1 MSTRP
6 EKEPDA
12 VHRVVRERYAAIA
25 RAGRPTPEA
34 SCCGLRPAEVAPR
47 LGYQA
52 KDIEAVPEGA
62 NLGVGCGAP
71 LGHAGVRPGETVL
84 DLGSGAGL
92 DAFLAA
98 RAVGDRGR
106 VIGVDM
112 TPEMLAR
119 ARENAARGAY
129 RNVEFREGQ
138 IEALPLED
146 ASVDLVISNCVINLV
161 PDKAAV
167 YREIARVLRPGGRMV
182 VSDVVLDAPLPEAVA
197 TSVAALT
204 GCVAGAA
211 LRADYLRTVADAGL
225 EDVEI
230 VDEKPFAHA
239 RAGVAPANARGS
251 RHRRR
256 GRRRAR
262 AFRHGPGVEARV
274 VARNPLFARDDA
286 TPISDVPAPGL
297 GSHAGRTWVSRG
309 LGARSRAL
317 ASPPSISTSRLRV
330 SVDREREDWTIVNAK
345 IGAL

>member
-1 MSTRP
+1 MSTCP
-6 EKEPDA
+6 EKEPEA
-12 VHRVVRERYAAIA
+12 VHRVVRERYAEIA
-25 RAGRPTPEA
+25 RAGRPVPEA

-47 LGYQA
+47 LGYQET
-52 KDIEAVPEGA
+52 DIEAVPEGA

-71 LGHAGVRPGETVL
+71 LAHAGVRPGETVL

-98 RAVGDRGR
+98 REVGDRGR

-119 ARENAARGAY
+119 ARENAARGGY
-129 RNVEFREGQ
+129 WNVEFREGQ
-138 IEALPLED
+138 IEALPVED
-146 ASVDLVISNCVINLV
+146 ASVDLAISNCVINLV

-230 VDEKPFAHA
+230 VDEKPFGEMA
-239 RAGVAPANARGS
+239 
-251 RHRRR
+251 
-256 GRRRAR
+256 
-262 AFRHGPGVEARV
+262 
-274 VARNPLFARDDA
+274 L
-286 TPISDVPAPGL
+286 TLVPASLLQTLEAAGIDVAAVAQRVHSVTVRAWKRRQDPADRRPAADA
-297 GSHAGRTWVSRG
+297 GSH
-309 LGARSRAL
+309 
-317 ASPPSISTSRLRV
+317 
-330 SVDREREDWTIVNAK
+330 E
-345 IGAL
+345 